1 MVTLHNCRNRSA
13 TGYRYEAITSANIR
27 RYPEWTWLPPK
38 QREAVEVVGRV
49 FPFRTNTYVTRELI
63 DWDRVPD
70 DPIFR
75 LTFPDPAMLG
85 SEYTA
90 IRRLL
95 RAGAGAAELKA
106 RIHAIQ
112 RQHNPHPA
120 GQLSDNVPRLN
131 GRPLP
136 GLQHKYR
143 ETVLYFPAQG
153 QTCHAYCSYCFRWPQ
168 FIGVSDLKF
177 KARDQ
182 DDLVAYLQQHQ
193 EVTDLLVTGGDPMVM
208 KAATLRR
215 HLEPVLQA
223 NLPALQ
229 SIRIGTKALSYWPY
243 RFVSDEDCDAVLRL
257 FEEIVARGFHLAVM
271 AHFSHPR
278 ELETPV
284 VEQAIRRIRATGAEI
299 RTQAPIIHHVN
310 DRADVWAELW
320 RRSVRLGMV
329 PYYMFV
335 ARDTGPRDYF
345 KVSLARAHQVFR
357 RAYRSVSGLAR
368 TVRGPSMSAHPGRST
383 SSGSARSGG
392 DGYSFSS
399 FCRPAIRGGSD
410 ARFLRSTMLK
420 PPGWTSSAPLS
431 DVRVSF
437 TKLRRNWTPSA
448 A

>member
-1 MVTLHNCRNRSA
+1 M
-13 TGYRYEAITSANIR
+13 GQRYEAITTANIR
-27 RYPEWTWLPPK
+27 RYPEWSWLPPK
-38 QREAVEVVGRV
+38 HWEAVEVVGRV

-63 DWDRVPD
+63 DWSRVPN

-85 SEYTA
+85 PEYA
-90 IRRLL
+90 QVRRLL
-95 RAGAGAAELKA
+95 RPGSSATDLKS

-112 RQHNPHPA
+112 WRHNPHPA

-168 FIGVSDLKF
+168 FIGARDLKF
-177 KARDQ
+177 KARDHE
-182 DDLVAYLQQHQ
+182 DLIAYLRLHP

-215 HLEPVLQA
+215 HLEPVLDA
-223 NLPALQ
+223 GLPSLQ

-243 RFVSDEDCDAVLRL
+243 RFVSDADSDDVLRF
-257 FEEIVARGFHLAVM
+257 FEEIVSRGFHLAVM

-278 ELETPV
+278 ELDTSA
-284 VEQAIRRIRATGAEI
+284 VEEAVRRIRNTGAEI
-299 RTQAPIIHHVN
+299 RTQAPVIRHVN

-320 RRSVRLGMV
+320 RRSVRLGMI

-335 ARDTGPRDYF
+335 ARDTGPREYF
-345 KVSLARAHQVFR
+345 KISLARAHEIFR
-357 RAYRSVSGLAR
+357 RAYRHVSGLAR
-368 TVRGPSMSAHPGRST
+368 TVRGPSMSAHPGKVHVVGISKIGGRQVFVLQFLQ
-383 SSGSARSGG
+383 ARDPRWVGRPFFAEFDPEASWL
-392 DGYSFSS
+392 DEL
-399 FCRPAIRGGSD
+399 RPAFGR
-410 ARFLRSTMLK
+410 RFFFEAAEDEVDS
-420 PPGWTSSAPLS
+420 
-431 DVRVSF
+431 VSGV
-437 TKLRRNWTPSA
+437 A
-448 A
+448 